1 MSRLLCHTQQSP
13 LSTQPVLF
21 SCPLLT
27 GRTPSQCLAH
37 TIAMFSAAAQHFSA
51 TPLRATQSPEVSSAE
66 RPRTTLLPQL
76 PVASPTFGSRLNLR
90 RQREHL
96 RRQRER
102 LQPRTK
108 RRNPQKSTP
117 ISEKSTDTHW
127 PCFAVFSEIGVIPG
141 FLRRLQA
148 LGMPPQFRAT
158 QIPGPTNRLKQLETD
173 YKWRPRARL
182 WDFGWREAASG
193 LKPLRRCA
201 PACIKRAS

>member
-1 MSRLLCHTQQSP
+1 MRRRWAPTKVPKSQVPNALGPPFSHSC
-13 LSTQPVLF
+13 QPYIWESLE
-21 SCPLLT
+21 LE
-27 GRTPSQCLAH
+27 
-37 TIAMFSAAAQHFSA
+37 AAAA
-51 TPLRATQSPEVSSAE
+51 
-66 RPRTTLLPQL
+66 
-76 PVASPTFGSRLNLR
+76 N
-90 RQREHL
+90 L